1 VSAADPPA
9 ISHPS
14 SDDITS
20 VNAPAGSGRQPK
32 VWNGM
37 PWNNQGGGG
46 GGWKSGGNGGGNSP
60 WGQGGGGGGGGPWGQ
75 GGGGGG
81 GRQDPPDL
89 EDILKRGQDRMK
101 QVMGEGGGLPGPL
114 LLLAAAAGTALIAWN
129 AFFFRVNADEIGAVL
144 RFGEFVRQEGPGL
157 HLRMPPPIDEVRVF
171 KVTDQRIMD
180 IGTRPQNAASANKD
194 MMLTADENIVDVRF
208 SVFWRIRLDEKSIQ
222 QYLFNIQNPEQT
234 VREVAESVMREVV
247 GQTGLQPLLTEA
259 RLDVQKAVLTRMQ
272 TILDQYGAGIRI
284 DQVQLKEVDP
294 PPSVIAS
301 FREVQAAAQ
310 DRETKIKEAQK
321 YADQVVTVARGE
333 ADRIKALAQ
342 GFKDQ
347 TVAEATGQAS
357 RFLKVFE
364 EYRKAPEVT
373 RQRLYLETM
382 ERVLGGSDKIIID
395 QPAGGQ
401 GVVPYLP
408 LNELTAARRK
418 PTAPT
423 GN

>member
-1 VSAADPPA
+1 
-9 ISHPS
+9 
-14 SDDITS
+14 
-20 VNAPAGSGRQPK
+20 
-32 VWNGM
+32 M
-37 PWNNQGGGG
+37 PWNNQGGSGGG

-75 GGGGGG
+75 GGGNKE
-81 GRQDPPDL
+81 PPDL

-101 QVMGEGGGLPGPL
+101 QVMDGGGLPGPA
-114 LLLAAAAGTALIAWN
+114 LLLAIAAGTAFIAWH

-157 HLRMPPPIDEVRVF
+157 HMRLPPPIDEVKVI
-171 KVTDQRIMD
+171 KVTDQRILD
-180 IGTRPQNAASANKD
+180 IGTRAVNSSSSNKD

-208 SVFWRIRLDEKSIQ
+208 AVYWRIKLDAKSIQ

-247 GQTGLQPLLTEA
+247 GQTLLQPMLTEA
-259 RLDVQKAVLTRMQ
+259 RLDVQKTVQTRMQ
-272 TILDQYGAGIRI
+272 DILDAYGAGVRI
-284 DQVQLKEVDP
+284 DQVQLREVDP
-294 PPSVIAS
+294 PTSVIAS
-301 FREVQAAAQ
+301 FRDVQAAAQ

-321 YADQVVTVARGE
+321 YAEQVVTVARGD

-342 GFKDQ
+342 GYKDQ

-357 RFLKVFE
+357 RFLKVYD

-373 RQRLYLETM
+373 RQRLYLETI
-382 ERVLGGSDKIIID
+382 ERVLGGADKFVIE
-395 QPAGGQ
+395 QRQGGQ

-408 LNELTAARRK
+408 LNELTAPK
-418 PTAPT
+418 KKIS
-423 GN
+423 GSN